1 MKCDA
6 VMHPKHASVFEQVR
20 VCANWFIKRAPRG
33 IAGESSVSERD
44 VVWVRV
50 RAQAGGQG
58 APWDKVL
65 TLSAV

>member
-44 VVWVRV
+44 VVWVR
-50 RAQAGGQG
+50 AQAGGQG

-65 TLSAV
+65 ILSAV